1 MFLSIKELSHRVL
14 KENIVYIDFEHE
26 RLMGLDAVHLE
37 DMLKVY
43 YELYSPS
50 EKFPIYLFLNEVQN
64 VKDWDKWVR
73 RVQAD
78 GRYRIYLTRS
88 SSKLSSREIATSLR
102 GRSVSYTGFSVQ
114 F

>member
-1 MFLSIKELSHRVL
+1 
-14 KENIVYIDFEHE
+14 
-26 RLMGLDAVHLE
+26 MGLDAVHLE

-88 SSKLSSREIATSLR
+88 SSKLSSEIATSLR